1 MSVTKLNKFVT
12 NEKKMLQT
20 YRRLYFMKERMRK
33 LFICMGAAGVMT
45 AAMTVPAM
53 AETPGEDQ
61 NINTAEEA
69 IQEDVFDWSDK
80 AAANV
85 TTYANIRQGSDIS
98 TDRVGK
104 LSAGAVVTV
113 VGEENGWMEVVSGD
127 VEGYIREDLLVTG
140 DAARQL
146 FEASYGENAQ
156 IVGAEA
162 VDEESLAAAEAQ
174 AAAEAAAQ
182 AQQAAAS
189 VSQSDLD
196 LMAAIIECEAGG
208 EPYEGKIGVG
218 AVVMNR
224 VRSSQFPNTIS
235 EVVYQSGQFSPVAS
249 GKLASVLSRGASQ
262 ACYDAARD
270 VFAGANTVGNCLYF
284 HAGGGS
290 GLTIANQTFY

>member
-1 MSVTKLNKFVT
+1 MKRKCYRLI
-12 NEKKMLQT
+12 
-20 YRRLYFMKERMRK
+20 RRLYFMKERMKR
-33 LFICMGAAGVMT
+33 LFACVGTVGVMT
-45 AAMTVPAM
+45 VTMAVPAM
-53 AETPGEDQ
+53 ADTTEENQ
-61 NINTAEEA
+61 NIDTAEVQEA
-69 IQEDVFDWSDK
+69 VQEEADDWSDK

-85 TTYANIRQGSDIS
+85 STYANIRQGSDIG

-104 LSAGAVVTV
+104 LAPGAVVTV
-113 VGEENGWMEVVSGD
+113 VGEENGWLQVISGE
-127 VEGYIREDLLVTG
+127 VEGYIRGDLLVTG

-146 FEASYGENAQ
+146 FEASYGEGAD

-162 VDEESLAAAEAQ
+162 VDEAALAAAEAQ
-174 AAAEAAAQ
+174 AAAEAAA
-182 AQQAAAS
+182 S
-189 VSQSDLD
+189 VSQGDLD

-235 EVVYQSGQFSPVAS
+235 EVIYQSGQFSPVAS
-249 GKLASVLSRGASQ
+249 GKLASVLSRGARQ
-262 ACYDAARD
+262 DCYDAARD
-270 VFAGANTVGNCLYF
+270 VFAGANTVGDCLFF

>member
-1 MSVTKLNKFVT
+1 
-12 NEKKMLQT
+12 
-20 YRRLYFMKERMRK
+20 MKERMKK
-33 LFICMGAAGVMT
+33 LLTCMGAVGVLT
-45 AAMTVPAM
+45 AAMAVPAM
-53 AETPGEDQ
+53 AETQREDQ
-61 NINTAEEA
+61 NIDKPELQEA
-69 IQEDVFDWSDK
+69 MQGDTSDWSDK

-127 VEGYIREDLLVTG
+127 VEGYIRGDLLVTG

-146 FEASYGENAQ
+146 FEASYGEGAQ
-156 IVGAEA
+156 LVGAEA
-162 VDEESLAAAEAQ
+162 VDEAALAAAEAQ

-182 AQQAAAS
+182 AQQTAAS
-189 VSQSDLD
+189 VSQGDLD

-235 EVVYQSGQFSPVAS
+235 EVIYQSGQFSPVAS
-249 GKLASVLSRGASQ
+249 GKLASVLSRGARQ
-262 ACYDAARD
+262 DCYDAARD
-270 VFAGANTVGNCLYF
+270 VFAGANTVGDCLFF

>member
-1 MSVTKLNKFVT
+1 
-12 NEKKMLQT
+12 
-20 YRRLYFMKERMRK
+20 MKERMKK
-33 LFICMGAAGVMT
+33 LFACVGTVGVMT
-45 AAMTVPAM
+45 VTMAVPAM
-53 AETPGEDQ
+53 ADTTGENQ
-61 NINTAEEA
+61 NIDTAEVQEA
-69 IQEDVFDWSDK
+69 VQEESFDWSDK

-85 TTYANIRQGSDIS
+85 NTYANIRQGSDIG

-113 VGEENGWMEVVSGD
+113 VGEENGWLQVVSGE
-127 VEGYIREDLLVTG
+127 VEGYIRGDLLVTG

-146 FEASYGENAQ
+146 FEASYGEGAD

-162 VDEESLAAAEAQ
+162 VDEAALAAAEAQ
-174 AAAEAAAQ
+174 AAAQAQAEAQAAAQ
-182 AQQAAAS
+182 TAAS
-189 VSQSDLD
+189 VSQGDLD

-235 EVVYQSGQFSPVAS
+235 EVIYQSGQFSPVAS
-249 GKLASVLSRGASQ
+249 GKLASVLSRGARQ
-262 ACYDAARD
+262 DCYDAARD
-270 VFAGANTVGNCLYF
+270 VFAGANTVGECLFF

>member
-1 MSVTKLNKFVT
+1 
-12 NEKKMLQT
+12 
-20 YRRLYFMKERMRK
+20 MKERMKK
-33 LFICMGAAGVMT
+33 LLACVGTVGVMT
-45 AAMTVPAM
+45 VTMAVPAM
-53 AETPGEDQ
+53 ADTTGENQ
-61 NINTAEEA
+61 NIDTAEVQEA
-69 IQEDVFDWSDK
+69 VQEESFDWSDK

-85 TTYANIRQGSDIS
+85 NTYANIRQGSDIG

-113 VGEENGWMEVVSGD
+113 LGEENGWLQVVSGE
-127 VEGYIREDLLVTG
+127 VEGYIRGDLLVTG

-146 FEASYGENAQ
+146 FEASYGEGAD

-162 VDEESLAAAEAQ
+162 VDEAALAAAEAQ
-174 AAAEAAAQ
+174 AAAQAQAEAQAAAQ
-182 AQQAAAS
+182 TAAS
-189 VSQSDLD
+189 VSQGDLD

-235 EVVYQSGQFSPVAS
+235 EVIYQSGQFSPVAS
-249 GKLASVLSRGASQ
+249 GKLASVLSRGARQ
-262 ACYDAARD
+262 DCYDAARD
-270 VFAGANTVGNCLYF
+270 VFAGANTVGDCLFF

>member
-1 MSVTKLNKFVT
+1 
-12 NEKKMLQT
+12 
-20 YRRLYFMKERMRK
+20 MKERMKK
-33 LFICMGAAGVMT
+33 LFACVGTVGVMT
-45 AAMTVPAM
+45 VTMAVPAM
-53 AETPGEDQ
+53 ADTTGENQ
-61 NINTAEEA
+61 NIDTAEVQEA
-69 IQEDVFDWSDK
+69 VQEESFDWSDK

-85 TTYANIRQGSDIS
+85 NTYANIRQGSDIG

-113 VGEENGWMEVVSGD
+113 VGEENGWLQVVSGE
-127 VEGYIREDLLVTG
+127 VEGYIRGDLLVTG

-146 FEASYGENAQ
+146 FEASYGEGAD

-162 VDEESLAAAEAQ
+162 VDEAALAAAEAQ
-174 AAAEAAAQ
+174 AAAQAQAEAQAAAQ
-182 AQQAAAS
+182 TAAS
-189 VSQSDLD
+189 VSQGDLD

-235 EVVYQSGQFSPVAS
+235 EVIYQSGQFSPVAS
-249 GKLASVLSRGASQ
+249 GKLASVLSRGARQ
-262 ACYDAARD
+262 DCYDAARD
-270 VFAGANTVGNCLYF
+270 VLAGANTVGDCLFF

>member
-1 MSVTKLNKFVT
+1 
-12 NEKKMLQT
+12 
-20 YRRLYFMKERMRK
+20 MKERMKK
-33 LFICMGAAGVMT
+33 LLACVGTVGVMT
-45 AAMTVPAM
+45 VTMAVPAM
-53 AETPGEDQ
+53 ADTTGENQ
-61 NINTAEEA
+61 NIDTAQVQEAVQEET
-69 IQEDVFDWSDK
+69 FDWSDK

-85 TTYANIRQGSDIS
+85 NTYANIRQGSDIG

-113 VGEENGWMEVVSGD
+113 VGEENGWLQVVSGE
-127 VEGYIREDLLVTG
+127 VEGYIRGDLLVTG
-140 DAARQL
+140 DDAQQL
-146 FEASYGENAQ
+146 FEASYGAGAD

-162 VDEESLAAAEAQ
+162 VDEAALAAAEAQ
-174 AAAEAAAQ
+174 VAAQTQAEAEAQ
-182 AQQAAAS
+182 AAQQASAS
-189 VSQSDLD
+189 ISQADLD

-235 EVVYQSGQFSPVAS
+235 EVIYQSGQFSPVAS
-249 GKLASVLSRGASQ
+249 GKLASVLSRGARQ
-262 ACYDAARD
+262 DCYDAARD
-270 VFAGANTVGNCLYF
+270 VFAGANTVGDCLFF

>member
-1 MSVTKLNKFVT
+1 
-12 NEKKMLQT
+12 
-20 YRRLYFMKERMRK
+20 MKERMKK
-33 LFICMGAAGVMT
+33 LLACVGTVGVMT
-45 AAMTVPAM
+45 VTMAVPAM
-53 AETPGEDQ
+53 ADTTGENQ
-61 NINTAEEA
+61 NIDTAQVQEAVQEET
-69 IQEDVFDWSDK
+69 FDWSDK

-85 TTYANIRQGSDIS
+85 NTYANIRQGSDIG

-113 VGEENGWMEVVSGD
+113 VGEENGWLQVVSGE
-127 VEGYIREDLLVTG
+127 VEGYIRGDLLVTG
-140 DAARQL
+140 DDAQQL
-146 FEASYGENAQ
+146 FEASYGAGAD

-162 VDEESLAAAEAQ
+162 VDEAALAAAEAQ
-174 AAAEAAAQ
+174 AAAQTQAEAEAQ
-182 AQQAAAS
+182 AAQQASAS
-189 VSQSDLD
+189 ISQADLD

-235 EVVYQSGQFSPVAS
+235 EVIYQSGQFSPVAS
-249 GKLASVLSRGASQ
+249 GKLASVLSRGARQ
-262 ACYDAARD
+262 NCYDAARD
-270 VFAGANTVGNCLYF
+270 VFAGANTVGDCLFF

>member
-1 MSVTKLNKFVT
+1 
-12 NEKKMLQT
+12 
-20 YRRLYFMKERMRK
+20 MKERMKK
-33 LFICMGAAGVMT
+33 LLTCMGAVGVMT
-45 AAMTVPAM
+45 VAMTVPAM
-53 AETPGEDQ
+53 AETQGEDQ
-61 NINTAEEA
+61 NIDTAEIQEA
-69 IQEDVFDWSDK
+69 IQEDTFDWSDK

-146 FEASYGENAQ
+146 FEASYGEDAQ

-162 VDEESLAAAEAQ
+162 VDEAALAAVEAQ
-174 AAAEAAAQ
+174 Q
-182 AQQAAAS
+182 TAAS

-235 EVVYQSGQFSPVAS
+235 EVIYQSGQFSPVAS
-249 GKLASVLSRGASQ
+249 GKLASVLGRGASQ

>member
-1 MSVTKLNKFVT
+1 
-12 NEKKMLQT
+12 
-20 YRRLYFMKERMRK
+20 MKER
-33 LFICMGAAGVMT
+33 IGVMT
-45 AAMTVPAM
+45 VTMAVPAM
-53 AETPGEDQ
+53 ADTTGENQ
-61 NINTAEEA
+61 NIDTAEVQEA
-69 IQEDVFDWSDK
+69 VQEESFDWSDK

-85 TTYANIRQGSDIS
+85 NTYANIRQGSDIG

-113 VGEENGWMEVVSGD
+113 LGEENGWLQVVSGE
-127 VEGYIREDLLVTG
+127 VEGYIRGDLLVTG

-146 FEASYGENAQ
+146 FEASYGEGAD

-162 VDEESLAAAEAQ
+162 VDEAALAAAEAQ
-174 AAAEAAAQ
+174 AAAQAQAEAQAAAQ
-182 AQQAAAS
+182 TAAS
-189 VSQSDLD
+189 VSQGDLD

-235 EVVYQSGQFSPVAS
+235 EVIYQSGQFSPVAS
-249 GKLASVLSRGASQ
+249 GKLASVLSRGARQ
-262 ACYDAARD
+262 DCYDAARD
-270 VFAGANTVGNCLYF
+270 VFAGANTVGDCLFF

>member
-1 MSVTKLNKFVT
+1 
-12 NEKKMLQT
+12 
-20 YRRLYFMKERMRK
+20 MKERMKK
-33 LFICMGAAGVMT
+33 LLTCVGTVGVMT
-45 AAMTVPAM
+45 VTMAVPAM
-53 AETPGEDQ
+53 ADTTGENQ
-61 NINTAEEA
+61 NIDTAQVQEEV
-69 IQEDVFDWSDK
+69 QEETFDWSDK

-85 TTYANIRQGSDIS
+85 NTYANIRQGSDIG

-113 VGEENGWMEVVSGD
+113 VGEENGWLQVVSGE
-127 VEGYIREDLLVTG
+127 VEGYIRGDLLVTG

-146 FEASYGENAQ
+146 FEASYGEGAD

-162 VDEESLAAAEAQ
+162 VDEAALAAAEAQ
-174 AAAEAAAQ
+174 TAAEAQAQAEAATQ
-182 AQQAAAS
+182 AAQQAAAS
-189 VSQSDLD
+189 VSQGDLD

-235 EVVYQSGQFSPVAS
+235 EVIYQSGQFSPVAS
-249 GKLASVLSRGASQ
+249 GKLASVLSRGARQ
-262 ACYDAARD
+262 DCYDAARD
-270 VFAGANTVGNCLYF
+270 VFAGANTVGDCLFF

>member
-1 MSVTKLNKFVT
+1 
-12 NEKKMLQT
+12 
-20 YRRLYFMKERMRK
+20 MKERMKK
-33 LFICMGAAGVMT
+33 LFACVGTVGVMT
-45 AAMTVPAM
+45 VTMAVPAM
-53 AETPGEDQ
+53 ADTTGENQ
-61 NINTAEEA
+61 NIDTAQVQEAVQEES
-69 IQEDVFDWSDK
+69 FDWSDK

-85 TTYANIRQGSDIS
+85 NTYANIRQGSDIG

-113 VGEENGWMEVVSGD
+113 LGEENGWLQVVSGE
-127 VEGYIREDLLVTG
+127 VEGYIRGDLLVTG

-146 FEASYGENAQ
+146 FEASYGEGAD

-162 VDEESLAAAEAQ
+162 VDEAALAAAEAQ
-174 AAAEAAAQ
+174 AAAQAQAEAQAAAQ
-182 AQQAAAS
+182 TAAS
-189 VSQSDLD
+189 VSQGDLD

-235 EVVYQSGQFSPVAS
+235 EVIYQSGQFSPVAS
-249 GKLASVLSRGASQ
+249 GKLASVLSRGARQ
-262 ACYDAARD
+262 DCYDAARD
-270 VFAGANTVGNCLYF
+270 VFAGANTVGDCLFF

>member
-1 MSVTKLNKFVT
+1 
-12 NEKKMLQT
+12 
-20 YRRLYFMKERMRK
+20 MKERMKK
-33 LFICMGAAGVMT
+33 LLTCMGAVGVLT
-45 AAMTVPAM
+45 VAMAVPAM
-53 AETPGEDQ
+53 AETQREDQ
-61 NINTAEEA
+61 NIDKPELQEA
-69 IQEDVFDWSDK
+69 MQGDTSDWSDK

-127 VEGYIREDLLVTG
+127 VEGYIRGDLLVTG

-146 FEASYGENAQ
+146 FEASYGEGAQ
-156 IVGAEA
+156 LVGAEA
-162 VDEESLAAAEAQ
+162 VDEAALAAAEAQ
-174 AAAEAAAQ
+174 AAAEAAVQ
-182 AQQAAAS
+182 AQQTAAS
-189 VSQSDLD
+189 VSQGDLD

>member
-1 MSVTKLNKFVT
+1 
-12 NEKKMLQT
+12 
-20 YRRLYFMKERMRK
+20 MKERMKK
-33 LFICMGAAGVMT
+33 LFACVGTVGVMT
-45 AAMTVPAM
+45 VTMAVPAM
-53 AETPGEDQ
+53 ADTTGENQ
-61 NINTAEEA
+61 NIDTAEVQEA
-69 IQEDVFDWSDK
+69 VQEESFDWSDK

-85 TTYANIRQGSDIS
+85 NTYANIRQGSDIG

-113 VGEENGWMEVVSGD
+113 VGEENGWLQVVSGE
-127 VEGYIREDLLVTG
+127 VEGYIRGDLLVTG

-146 FEASYGENAQ
+146 FEASYGEGAN

-162 VDEESLAAAEAQ
+162 VDEAALAAAEAQ
-174 AAAEAAAQ
+174 AQAAA
-182 AQQAAAS
+182 QAAAS
-189 VSQSDLD
+189 VSQGDLD

-235 EVVYQSGQFSPVAS
+235 EVIYQSGQFSPVAS
-249 GKLASVLSRGASQ
+249 GKLASVLSRGARQ
-262 ACYDAARD
+262 DCYDAARD
-270 VFAGANTVGNCLYF
+270 VFAGANTVGDCLFF

>member
-1 MSVTKLNKFVT
+1 
-12 NEKKMLQT
+12 
-20 YRRLYFMKERMRK
+20 MKERMKR
-33 LFICMGAAGVMT
+33 LFACVGTVGVMT
-45 AAMTVPAM
+45 VTMAVPAM
-53 AETPGEDQ
+53 ADTTEENQ
-61 NINTAEEA
+61 NIDTAEVQEA
-69 IQEDVFDWSDK
+69 VQEEADDWSDK

-85 TTYANIRQGSDIS
+85 STYANIRQGSDIG

-104 LSAGAVVTV
+104 LAPGAVVTV
-113 VGEENGWMEVVSGD
+113 VGEENGWLQVISGE

-146 FEASYGENAQ
+146 FEASYGEGAD

-162 VDEESLAAAEAQ
+162 VDEAALAAAEAQAEAEAQ
-174 AAAEAAAQ
+174 AAAEAAA
-182 AQQAAAS
+182 S
-189 VSQSDLD
+189 VSQGDLD

-235 EVVYQSGQFSPVAS
+235 EVIYQSGQFSPVAS
-249 GKLASVLSRGASQ
+249 GKLASVLSRGARQ
-262 ACYDAARD
+262 DCYDAARD
-270 VFAGANTVGNCLYF
+270 VFAGANTVGDCLFF

>member
-1 MSVTKLNKFVT
+1 
-12 NEKKMLQT
+12 
-20 YRRLYFMKERMRK
+20 MKERMKK
-33 LFICMGAAGVMT
+33 LLACVGTVGVMT
-45 AAMTVPAM
+45 VTMAVPAM
-53 AETPGEDQ
+53 ADTTGENQ
-61 NINTAEEA
+61 NIDTAEVQEA
-69 IQEDVFDWSDK
+69 VQEESFDWSDK

-85 TTYANIRQGSDIS
+85 NTYANIRQGSDIG

-113 VGEENGWMEVVSGD
+113 VGEENGWLQVVSGE
-127 VEGYIREDLLVTG
+127 VEGYIRGDLLVTG

-146 FEASYGENAQ
+146 FEASYGEGAD

-162 VDEESLAAAEAQ
+162 VDEAALAAAEAQ
-174 AAAEAAAQ
+174 AAAQAQAEAQAAAQ
-182 AQQAAAS
+182 TAAS
-189 VSQSDLD
+189 VSQGDLD

-235 EVVYQSGQFSPVAS
+235 EVIYQSGQFSPVAS
-249 GKLASVLSRGASQ
+249 GKLASVLSRGARQ
-262 ACYDAARD
+262 DCYDAARD
-270 VFAGANTVGNCLYF
+270 VFAGANTVGDCLFF